1 MDIAT
6 WIIVAVLSWAAYAG
20 YSNLKTSK
28 KFVDDLYSEPKENIP
43 LDISISNQEYDR
55 KLSLPERLYEG
66 GRGIRRFPV

>member
-6 WIIVAVLSWAAYAG
+6 WIIVAVLSWAAYVG

-43 LDISISNQEYDR
+43 
-55 KLSLPERLYEG
+55 
-66 GRGIRRFPV
+66 